1 MSFGKQAAVK
11 GGGGGEGNSP
21 AAHSIP
27 SPCVEETRRNTVS
40 VETTVVIVS

>member
-1 MSFGKQAAVK
+1 MSFGKQTSVTA
-11 GGGGGEGNSP
+11 GNSP

-27 SPCVEETRRNTVS
+27 SPCVEEKRGNTVS